1 MKSLLTVL
9 VIIINIALESIA
21 QSDKSKTFY
30 TSGISKLNSKDFIQ
44 AIAAFTSAIGL
55 KPDFADA
62 YYQRARAKKLLAE
75 SVGFHNN
82 EPCYDLV
89 EALTFGNTA
98 AFTMLESE
106 CMSECFHLK
115 SAFFEPEIVFCADF
129 SSKILYGLPENSK
142 KMINILKLN
151 LYNNKLAQFP
161 EAISNFKNLIFM
173 DISSNK
179 LTSLSQAIGNNTK
192 LKGLNLNKNQ
202 LTTLPDG
209 IGKLKH
215 LQHLFLRNNNL
226 KNIPAAIG
234 NLHSL
239 VELDLA
245 FNELTSMPGEIVTL
259 KKLTTLNLV
268 GNPLNH
274 VEKKKIKDS
283 LPGCTIYF

>member
-1 MKSLLTVL
+1 MKSFFSVL
-9 VIIINIALESIA
+9 VVIGNIALQSYA
-21 QSDKSKTFY
+21 QSNPNSFY
-30 TSGISKLNSKDFIQ
+30 KSGIDKINKKDYIK
-44 AIAAFTSAIGL
+44 AIGDFTSAIST
-55 KPDFADA
+55 KPGYADA

-129 SSKILYGLPENSK
+129 SSKILYDLPENSK

-173 DISSNK
+173 DLSSNK

-274 VEKKKIKDS
+274 VEKKKIKNS
-283 LPGCTIYF
+283 LPDCTIYF